1 MAQFVDFVGL
11 NTFIYEMSGY
21 LPETYYTS
29 DDISFVEFVPIGY
42 NGSMQGFAYNNTI
55 GTFGITD
62 VVTSYANIDPRS
74 TLRYMVEFRDIR
86 NLTNNKFPLHLSA
99 SMHGIPSSASY
110 FPALMLKRN
119 GPYGHPM
126 FKQIRVHQNPL
137 TRRQIK
143 ENIFTIVESPS
154 QEAIRTFGNNKIET
168 IRSRY
173 GNIVGFREAM
183 VTSRY
188 QPLDWLLGFSSDD
201 ERIINA
207 ENPSQENIERLILRN
222 SYGNDINFFA
232 NTELNNRLG
241 LETEEDEDYERISNF
256 YLNGGLDAD
265 DSPASTFEFLKYRE
279 TVFPRETNTFR
290 AISRKRTNY
299 LNNFWRDDRE
309 DRSIITTDVFGNRY
323 VDTVSGSGY
332 TKPSIWPLD
341 ADINFDSRDIEN
353 ISEEFVGFNTDGGGF
368 NAEGQLSGG
377 AGILQNQYCQI
388 TNKVVADL
396 GSGDPQPQFDRNF
409 RAGPL
414 YSRRHTLSYNVI
426 QGVPA
431 LDFTGSVTGSVV
443 SPDGILIPETST
455 ANSGFRGLGVKGQGQ
470 ALWEAGTQAGKN
482 PFYSSYDYWWEQLRL
497 KAKDYSVVPEF
508 RISEFIDIIEK
519 SGSQTFIDNMFEVTG
534 GSSGEVNAF
543 DPSAFF
549 FGNDSSETKFYETYS
564 TSDFMKHFAKIKKDH
579 DEFVEPSKITLT
591 CKAFK
596 KFLAY
601 DSFYP
606 ANRTVDLATQFS
618 RSYADN
624 IDYTSSLGDTGGTH
638 AKFRRVRLQTILKPL
653 MAPGILFNS
662 IKSGIACDY
671 PILFDELS
679 TTGHLTGS
687 SSDPEEFFVNI
698 TNFDGRL
705 PFETIYNPEKFLFGK
720 NIACDEPDPNANTRV
735 VAKLQKGSDNLYKKM
750 INNFL
755 AETTNFFLEDSQL
768 SFIVSKKQS
777 DPSFGVMEA
786 GKTYGMRIKI
796 GKTYSSPKKIYTN
809 EKGDYFPP
817 NNYIEGDDFA
827 RENITMYSRPSAFGP
842 PSRGLMENS
851 HSAEGAMTGASGMGS
866 YIGYNFPYTP
876 PYYYGEAY
884 CDVLFEA
891 DTTQKYTLTEIL
903 QNSKYYIIRVDPE
916 CYASS
921 SLNIRGLTDTLNAP
935 GLGIQGTGSLL
946 TYVYDSS
953 YGSYSSRFGD
963 NIYNDGLNK
972 SNFISMKS
980 NVDRFSMQLISSI
993 NVNGKAVLSEGGG
1006 LSFTSLAD
1014 GDPNERWVIQPKWE
1028 TPILNFN
1035 DVSITTNANYD
1046 AQAPRGMWHQ
1056 YGRIPESNESIFMQ
1070 VTDIPTSW
1078 NDNFIGVPSSNNPTG
1093 SLIDVCGFDTSQ
1105 VKLGK
1110 IESKKI
1116 IKEAVVAVPYI
1127 QKANRKQFY
1136 SIGEDQVFNAKKFI
1150 DIIRK
1155 EAIGAPRDG
1164 DQLPEFYQDK
1174 TTSVI
1179 IDMVRKMDEFV
1190 FPPTM
1195 DFVHFPE
1202 KVKPFAMYIFEFSHE
1217 LNQQD
1222 LADIWQ
1228 NLPPRLGENFEEA
1241 EATISHPLFSDHFL
1255 SSVQREE
1262 GQQTPTGGT
1271 IDTEIRW
1278 MIFKV
1283 KQRAETDYS
1292 SKVVSGVSNKTLR
1305 KKVLFPKSPQERKE
1319 NIDSLLSYNW
1329 PYDYFSLVE
1338 LVKLDAEF
1346 TFADIDPN
1354 NPDALGRKGNPN
1366 KDKAKKTIQSRLKQP
1381 APPAPPA
1388 SEAPSTLPPTA
1399 NNSEASQPNQGQPG
1413 PGMGM
1418 QTQTARFKAAQ
1429 IAGVFP
1435 KPGGN

>member
-11 NTFIYEMSGY
+11 NTFIYEANGY
-21 LPETYYTS
+21 TYEIS
-29 DDISFVEFVPIGY
+29 DLATEEYSANEYISKAGLVGTKLVLLYP
-42 NGSMQGFAYNNTI
+42 NTI
-55 GTFGITD
+55 GNFGFAG
-62 VVTSYANIDPRS
+62 SALEYADLENMDPRQ
-74 TLRYMVEFRDIR
+74 TNRFAFEYRDIR
-86 NLTNNKFPLHLSA
+86 NLINSNFPLYLSA
-99 SMHGIPSSASY
+99 SMHGIESSASY

-143 ENIFTIVESPS
+143 ENIFTIVETPS

-201 ERIINA
+201 ERIVNA

-232 NTELNNRLG
+232 NAELDNRLG
-241 LETEEDEDYERISNF
+241 LEIEEDEDYERISNF

-279 TVFPRETNTFR
+279 TVFPRETNAFR

-299 LNNFWRDDRE
+299 LNNFWRDDRQ
-309 DRSIITTDVFGNRY
+309 DRSIITTDAFGSKY
-323 VDTVSGSGY
+323 VTSATGSGY
-332 TKPSIWPLD
+332 RRPSIWPLD
-341 ADINFDSRDIEN
+341 ADVNFASRDIRDVH
-353 ISEEFVGFNTDGGGF
+353 EEFLGF
-368 NAEGQLSGG
+368 NANSGLGQLSGG

-388 TNKVVADL
+388 TTEPVEDL
-396 GSGDPQPQFDRNF
+396 GSGDVQPEFDNNF

-414 YSRRHTLSYNVI
+414 YSRRHTLSYNKYRGLSTI
-426 QGVPA
+426 FSA
-431 LDFTGSVTGSVV
+431 SVTGSVV
-443 SPDGILIPETST
+443 SPDGIFIPETSS
-455 ANSGFRGLGVKGQGQ
+455 AGGGLAGLGVKGQGQ
-470 ALWEAGTQAGKN
+470 ALWEAGAQAGKN

-508 RISEFIDIIEK
+508 RISEFIETIEK

-534 GSSGEVNAF
+534 GSSGDIDLERPY
-543 DPSAFF
+543 DQF

-624 IDYTSSLGDTGGTH
+624 IEFSSSFGDTTGGNN
-638 AKFRRVRLQTILKPL
+638 KRQVGLQAILKPM
-653 MAPGILFNS
+653 MAPGILYNS
-662 IKSGIACDY
+662 IRSGLACDY
-671 PILFDELS
+671 PIHDN
-679 TTGHLTGS
+679 TLTGEIALS
-687 SSDPEEFFVNI
+687 SSSGPALIAYSNDKEF
-698 TNFDGRL
+698 TTRL
-705 PFETIYNPEKFLFGK
+705 PFETIYNPEKFLFNK
-720 NIACDEPDPNANTRV
+720 NIACDEPDPNANTNVR
-735 VAKLQKGSDNLYKKM
+735 ASLQGGSDNLYKKM

-786 GKTYGMRIKI
+786 GKTYAMRIKV
-796 GKTYSSPKKIYTN
+796 GKTYSTSRKPFSN
-809 EKGDYFPP
+809 ENGSYFPP
-817 NNYIEGDDFA
+817 NQYIEGDDYA

-842 PSRGLMENS
+842 PSPAYGDR
-851 HSAEGAMTGASGMGS
+851 HGAGALGAGIGFMGS

-884 CDVLFEA
+884 CDVLFHAEN
-891 DTTQKYTLTEIL
+891 TQKYTLTEIL
-903 QNSKYYIIRVDPE
+903 QGSEYYIIRVDPE
-916 CYASS
+916 SYASS
-921 SLNIRGLTDTLNAP
+921 SLNIRGFNNPAFGPTT
-935 GLGIQGTGSLL
+935 GLQGTGSRVGYPDYL
-946 TYVYDSS
+946 SS
-953 YGSYSSRFGD
+953 YGFYP
-963 NIYNDGLNK
+963 
-972 SNFISMKS
+972 
-980 NVDRFSMQLISSI
+980 DRFRGTYDDGINKTTFNRTLNVVNRHAMQLISSI
-993 NVNGKAVLSEGGG
+993 NVNGKAVLSEGAG

-1014 GDPNERWVIQPKWE
+1014 GDPNERWIIQPKWE

-1056 YGRIPESNESIFMQ
+1056 YGRIPEENESIFMQ
-1070 VTDIPTSW
+1070 VTDIPISW
-1078 NDNFIGVPSSNNPTG
+1078 NENFIGNSDFAATG
-1093 SLIDVCGFDTSQ
+1093 SLVDVCGFDTSQ

-1110 IESKKI
+1110 VESKKI

-1136 SIGEDQVFNAKKFI
+1136 SIGEDQVFNAKKFVEVTK
-1150 DIIRK
+1150 K
-1155 EAIGAPRDG
+1155 EQINAPRDG
-1164 DQLPEFYQDK
+1164 DQLPDFYGSK

-1179 IDMVRKMDEFV
+1179 IDMIRKMDEFV

-1195 DFVHFPE
+1195 DFLHFPE

-1305 KKVLFPKSPQERKE
+1305 KRVLFPKSPQERKE

-1346 TFADIDPN
+1346 TFTDIDPN
-1354 NPDALGRKGNPN
+1354 NPNALGRKGDPN

-1381 APPAPPA
+1381 APPAPPTLSPPVNTPEGPQA
-1388 SEAPSTLPPTA
+1388 S
-1399 NNSEASQPNQGQPG
+1399 QGQPG
-1413 PGMGM
+1413 PGMSM
-1418 QTQTARFKAAQ
+1418 QSQAPQFKAAQ
-1429 IAGVFP
+1429 IFGVFP